1 MQYMRQPKIYIK
13 LPSQGAFWEHGSI
26 DYPENGELPV
36 YSMTAKDELTFKTPD
51 ALMNGQGV
59 VEVIQSCMPNIKDAW
74 KMPNVDLDAILIAIR
89 LATYGEM
96 MEISHVVPNTAET
109 VDHTVDLR
117 QLLDSI
123 YQRTT
128 WKEEVEINENITCF
142 IRPLTYKHLTDT
154 GLKTFEA
161 QKVMQ
166 IVNNDNISDE
176 DKLAAFN
183 RSFSVMTSVTVKLI
197 ADSIFAIKTP
207 DTVVEDPAFILEYV
221 QNADKEVFTKIQARI
236 DELKVS
242 NGLQPLTVYS
252 TEEQIALGAPTEY
265 QVPIGFDNASFFGN
279 GS

>member
-13 LPSQGAFWEHGSI
+13 LPSQRAFWEHGSI